1 LTLVDLAGAIA
12 LLLWGVHMVQSGIQ
26 RAFGPELRRVL
37 GRALANRFQ
46 AFLAGLGVT
55 TALQSS
61 TATGLIVASFAA
73 DGLVGLVPALAA
85 MLGANVGTTLIVQA
99 FSFDVSRAAPAL
111 ILAGVLMFRRS
122 QHTRPRDL
130 GRVAVGL
137 GLMLFALRQLLDLI
151 TPLEDVPSLRLLMG
165 AVATEPI
172 VAVIVAASLTWAAH
186 SSVAVVLLVMS
197 FASTGVVPPDAAFA
211 LVLGAN
217 IGSAINPVL
226 EGAGPDWST
235 RRVAVGNLLN
245 RLVGAAA
252 VLAALDVLGPWLVSV
267 VPDNARV
274 VADFHT
280 GFNLLLALLFFPILT
295 PFARLLERAL
305 PARVV
310 AEDPGQPRY
319 LDPSARESPPIA
331 LAGAAREAL
340 RMVDVL
346 ETMLR
351 GVQAALDR
359 GDRREMAETKRLDDV
374 LDRLNSA
381 IKDYVA
387 GLDTDDLSEADN
399 RRLMEILTFATN
411 MEYAGDVIDRNVIG
425 LASKRLKRG
434 LTFTPEARAGLDDAL
449 HRLDRNLRAAAAV
462 FMTADPRAA
471 RSLAAEKV
479 AFRDMEA
486 QATEAHFMHLRDARA
501 EAMEPSALHLDLLRD
516 LKRIHAHFVAAAANP
531 VLQEAGELRPSRLRD
546 EDA

>member
-1 LTLVDLAGAIA
+1 
-12 LLLWGVHMVQSGIQ
+12 
-26 RAFGPELRRVL
+26 
-37 GRALANRFQ
+37 
-46 AFLAGLGVT
+46 
-55 TALQSS
+55 
-61 TATGLIVASFAA
+61 
-73 DGLVGLVPALAA
+73 
-85 MLGANVGTTLIVQA
+85 
-99 FSFDVSRAAPAL
+99 
-111 ILAGVLMFRRS
+111 
-122 QHTRPRDL
+122 
-130 GRVAVGL
+130 
-137 GLMLFALRQLLDLI
+137 
-151 TPLEDVPSLRLLMG
+151 
-165 AVATEPI
+165 
-172 VAVIVAASLTWAAH
+172 
-186 SSVAVVLLVMS
+186 
-197 FASTGVVPPDAAFA
+197 
-211 LVLGAN
+211 
-217 IGSAINPVL
+217 
-226 EGAGPDWST
+226 
-235 RRVAVGNLLN
+235 
-245 RLVGAAA
+245 
-252 VLAALDVLGPWLVSV
+252 
-267 VPDNARV
+267 
-274 VADFHT
+274 
-280 GFNLLLALLFFPILT
+280 
-295 PFARLLERAL
+295 
-305 PARVV
+305 
-310 AEDPGQPRY
+310 
-319 LDPSARESPPIA
+319 
-331 LAGAAREAL
+331 
-340 RMVDVL
+340 MVDVL

-387 GLDTDDLSEADN
+387 GLDTDDLSDADN

-434 LTFTPEARAGLDDAL
+434 LTFTPEARADIDDAL

-516 LKRIHAHFVAAAANP
+516 LKRINAHFVAAAANP